1 MASDLFD
8 CPKLQTGTVTTTPII
23 IMTTTGRVAVI
34 RPVELLSIAR
44 NSSLWAKY
52 LKCKWVLA

>member
-23 IMTTTGRVAVI
+23 TTTTGRVVVI
-34 RPVELLSIAR
+34 RPVKLLSIAR
-44 NSSLWAKY
+44 NPSLKARF
-52 LKCKWVLA
+52 LKCKWVFA